1 MKAEIIAIGSELL
14 MGDVINS
21 NAAWISKQLA
31 QLGVDVHYH
40 VAVGDNPTRIQA
52 VVTQAI
58 ARSELLIFTGGLGP
72 TEDDLTIATL
82 ADYFNTPLETD
93 PESAA
98 TIQGYFIA
106 RGMPMSPSNLKQ
118 AKKPTGAITIKN
130 PVGTAPGIAWD
141 VSPQIGGRC
150 LILTFPGVPKELYG
164 MWPQGADWIRE
175 RQRQAGEA
183 PEVLIS
189 HHLHFFGIG
198 ESRLG
203 EILSDLM
210 QQSNP
215 TVAPYV
221 GQAVVKIRIAAK
233 APNANEAEA
242 LLTPLKAD
250 ILNRCGAY
258 YYGDDG
264 ATLEG
269 CVAQKLT
276 ETGQGLSVAESCT
289 GGLLSSR
296 LTDVP
301 GSSAYTFI
309 NFITY
314 GNAEK
319 TRYLEVSPES
329 LARFGAVSP
338 EVAAAMAL
346 GVRKTSQQDWGLAIT
361 GIAGPDGGS
370 PEKPVGLA
378 YVGII
383 GPGWTQPIV
392 KKVLVNSRYSR
403 VDIKYWFSQYALSYL
418 LQALQGMLAEDLPD
432 SNNSGR
438 NPAPPSPTP

>member
-21 NAAWISKQLA
+21 NAAWISQQLA

-40 VAVGDNPTRIQA
+40 VAVGDNPARIQA
-52 VVTQAI
+52 VVAQAVS
-58 ARSELLIFTGGLGP
+58 RSELLIFTGGLGP

-82 ADYFNTPLETD
+82 ADHFKTPLETD

-118 AKKPTGAITIKN
+118 ADKPQGALTIKN

-141 VSPQIGGRC
+141 ISPQTGSRC
-150 LILTFPGVPKELYG
+150 LILTFPGVPKELAG
-164 MWPQGADWIRE
+164 MWPQGAVWIQAQ
-175 RQRQAGEA
+175 QRQAGEA

-203 EILSDLM
+203 ELLSDLM
-210 QQSNP
+210 RQSNP

-233 APNANEAEA
+233 APNATAAEA
-242 LLTPLKAD
+242 LLAPLKAE
-250 ILNRCGAY
+250 ILSRCGAY
-258 YYGDDG
+258 YYGDDT

-276 ETGQGLSVAESCT
+276 AAGQGLSVAESCT

-301 GSSAYTFI
+301 GSSSYTFI

-319 TRYLEVSPES
+319 TRYLDVSPDT
-329 LARFGAVSP
+329 LAQFGAVSP
-338 EVAAAMAL
+338 AVAEAMAL
-346 GVRKTSQQDWGLAIT
+346 GAQQKSQQAWGLAIT

-378 YVGII
+378 YVGIT
-383 GPGWTQPIV
+383 GPSWTRPIV

-403 VDIKYWFSQYALSYL
+403 ADIKFWFSQYALSYL
-418 LQALQGMLAEDLPD
+418 LQALQGTL
-432 SNNSGR
+432 
-438 NPAPPSPTP
+438 